1 VTEPPQQFR
10 ALVADKDGDDIRRS
24 LTELSAGDLPE
35 GDVTVRVGWSSV
47 NYKDALA
54 VSPKGRVAQAYP
66 LVPGIDLAGEV
77 IASDRGDVSAG
88 DQVIVHGY
96 DLGVAHHGGFAEI
109 ARVPADWVVPLPD
122 GLTTRD
128 AMALGTAGYTAA
140 LSVVRLEEHGLS
152 PDDARGP
159 VLVLGATGGVGST
172 AVGIL
177 AARGYEVH
185 AATGKAD
192 EADFLRS
199 LGASEVLS
207 REETSAES
215 DRPMDKQRW
224 AAVVDPVGGAATAY
238 ALRTTR
244 YGGAVASSGLTGGT
258 DLHTTIFP
266 FILRSVSLLGVD
278 SVSTPMA
285 ERREVWKRLAGD
297 LRPRGLEDTITREI
311 GLDDVD
317 ALLDDVLA
325 GKARGRTVVR
335 VGG

>member
-1 VTEPPQQFR
+1 VTEPPESFR
-10 ALVADKDGDDIRRS
+10 ALVADKDGDDVRRS
-24 LTELSAGDLPE
+24 LTELSPGDLPE
-35 GDVTVRVGWSSV
+35 GEVTIRVAWSSV

-54 VSPKGRVAQAYP
+54 VSPKGRVARAYP

-77 IASDRGDVSAG
+77 VASDSGDVSAG
-88 DQVIVHGY
+88 DEVIVHGY
-96 DLGVAHHGGFAEI
+96 DLGVAHHGGFAEL

-122 GLTTRD
+122 GLTARD

-140 LSVVRLEEHGLS
+140 LSVVRLEAHGLS
-152 PDDARGP
+152 PDGAGAP

-192 EADFLRS
+192 EAGFLRS
-199 LGASEVLS
+199 LGATEILT

-215 DRPMDKQRW
+215 KRPMDTQRW

-244 YGGAVASSGLTGGT
+244 YGGAVATSGLTGGT

-266 FILRSVSLLGVD
+266 FILRSVALLGVD
-278 SVSTPMA
+278 SVATPMA
-285 ERREVWKRLAGD
+285 ERREVWERLAGD

-311 GLDDVD
+311 TLDDVD
-317 ALLDDVLA
+317 PFLDDVLA

>member
-1 VTEPPQQFR
+1 MTQPPESFR
-10 ALVADKDGDDIRRS
+10 ALVADKDGDDVRRS
-24 LTELSAGDLPE
+24 LTDLSPADLPE

-54 VSPKGRVAQAYP
+54 VSPKGQVARMYP

-77 IASDRGDVSAG
+77 IAGNG
-88 DQVIVHGY
+88 DQVRAGQEVIVHGY

-109 ARVPADWVVPLPD
+109 ARVPAAWVVPLPD
-122 GLTTRD
+122 GLTARD

-140 LSVVRLEEHGLS
+140 LSVVRLEAHGLS
-152 PDDARGP
+152 SETARGP

-215 DRPMDKQRW
+215 DRPMEKQRW

-244 YGGAVASSGLTGGT
+244 YGGAVAASGLTGGT
-258 DLHTTIFP
+258 KLETTIFP

-278 SVSTPMA
+278 SVATPMA
-285 ERREVWKRLAGD
+285 ERREVWERLAGD
-297 LRPRGLEDTITREI
+297 LRPRGLADTITREI
-311 GLDDVD
+311 TLDDVD
-317 ALLDDVLA
+317 PFLDEVLA